1 MATEVTLE
9 ARPRSDEEHGTRACR
24 RLRREGL
31 VPAVLYGQG
40 VDVRSVAVNARQ
52 LSRALTTDAGLNVLI
67 NLEITG
73 DSGQLAMARQISR
86 HPLRDQILHL
96 DFIAVSRE
104 DRVAAEV
111 PLVLTGE
118 AHGVKEEGGV
128 LQQQLN
134 TIRVEAPV
142 VDVPQ
147 SIELDVADLQ
157 LGSSLHVSDVT
168 VPEGIEI
175 LNDAE
180 TVVVSVVQTSA
191 SRMLEEEAAEE
202 AEVAEAA
209 EPGEAGEAGES
220 AEEGGSEG

>member
-1 MATEVTLE
+1 MATEVTIE

-31 VPAVLYGQG
+31 VPAVIYGQG
-40 VDVRSVAVNARQ
+40 TDVRSVAVNARE
-52 LSRALTTDAGLNVLI
+52 LNRALTTDAGLNVLI
-67 NLEITG
+67 NLEVTG
-73 DSGQLAMARQISR
+73 DSGRLAMARQISR
-86 HPLRDQILHL
+86 HPFRDQILHL

-111 PLVLTGE
+111 PLVLTGD

-168 VPEGIEI
+168 VPEGIDV

-202 AEVAEAA
+202 AEAVEGA
-209 EPGEAGEAGES
+209 EAGEAGES